1 MSFPEGIR
9 NTAQI
14 KQYNIDL
21 IRKYLARGIICTKKE
36 ISENTGLSLATCSV
50 LLSEMIEKDQVSEL
64 EFAAPKGGRPARKL
78 CLNADYQHIMCLYME
93 NNAPV
98 PGIKM
103 RVFDLTG
110 HVLHERFLVSPGGG
124 IAAGTVRTLV
134 SDTLSAF
141 PKIKTLSIGIPGYCN
156 KQNVVEHCDFEG
168 LVGVDLKSLI
178 EKEFGISVI
187 IGNDMY
193 FTSYGFYVM
202 SDHPKPFSLTV
213 SLWPDNK
220 LAGAGS
226 VIDGKALL
234 GSTRFAGEI
243 GNLPYAGNY
252 ASQREM
258 IQTQNDITPFV
269 GTYLVSNIAILDPDI
284 IYVTGNATRNI
295 NHDRLRSFCLNY
307 IPENHIPEIHFQNDI
322 EEEYMRGLF
331 EIACEQIRF

>member
-1 MSFPEGIR
+1 MSFSEGIR

-21 IRKYLARGIICTKKE
+21 IRKYLSTGITCTKKE
-36 ISENTGLSLATCSV
+36 ISAETGLSLATCSV
-50 LLSEMIEKDQVSEL
+50 LLSEMIEKKQVCEL

-78 CLNADYQHIMCLYME
+78 SLNADYQHIMCMYME
-93 NNAPV
+93 NNAPI
-98 PGIKM
+98 PGIRM
-103 RVFDLTG
+103 RVFNLTG
-110 HVLHERFLVSPGGG
+110 QVLYEKFLVSPGGG

-134 SDTLSAF
+134 SDTLAAF
-141 PKIKTLSIGIPGYCN
+141 PKIKNLSIGIPGYCN
-156 KQNVVEHCDFEG
+156 KQNVIEHCNFEG
-168 LVGVDLKSLI
+168 LVGIDLKSLI
-178 EKEFGISVI
+178 EDEFGISVI

-193 FTSYGFYVM
+193 FTSYGFYVL

-213 SLWPDNK
+213 SLWPDSK
-220 LAGAGS
+220 MAGAGS

-243 GNLPYAGNY
+243 SNLPYGGNY

-258 IQTQNDITPFV
+258 FKSQNDMTSLM

-284 IYVTGNATRNI
+284 IYITGNATKNI
-295 NHDRLRSFCLNY
+295 NHEALRNWCLNY
-307 IPENHIPEIHFQNDI
+307 IPENHIPEINFQTDI

-331 EIACEQIRF
+331 EIACEQIHF